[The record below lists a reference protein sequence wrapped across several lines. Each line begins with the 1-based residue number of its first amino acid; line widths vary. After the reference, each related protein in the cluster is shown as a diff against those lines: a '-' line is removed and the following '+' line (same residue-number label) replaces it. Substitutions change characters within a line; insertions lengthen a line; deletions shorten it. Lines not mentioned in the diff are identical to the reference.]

1 MKLDFVYLITD
12 IKLFRIEV
20 IFMKFT
26 EEIYKTISDLLEEE
40 YNNCDDED
48 RKKELKDAMDAID
61 AIGTY

>member
-1 MKLDFVYLITD
+1 
-12 IKLFRIEV
+12 
-20 IFMKFT
+20 MKFT